1 MAITECE
8 NGHLYD
14 NAIHNA
20 CPYCNGGIYRV
31 DFGGDSNDQIGAT
44 VLLEEEPAGFSDV
57 GEHDPDIGK
66 TVLLDEESAGS
77 PRLSPG
83 GSEDIGRTVLLDAE
97 STESPQLTNIDKADI
112 GMALLLE
119 EEVSFSGRLV
129 CTEGPDKGK
138 TIILEPGETVDISG
152 GRYVYLS

>member
-1 MAITECE
+1 MAITECK

-44 VLLEEEPAGFSDV
+44 VLLEEEPAG
-57 GEHDPDIGK
+57 
-66 TVLLDEESAGS
+66 S
-77 PRLSPG
+77 PRLSSG